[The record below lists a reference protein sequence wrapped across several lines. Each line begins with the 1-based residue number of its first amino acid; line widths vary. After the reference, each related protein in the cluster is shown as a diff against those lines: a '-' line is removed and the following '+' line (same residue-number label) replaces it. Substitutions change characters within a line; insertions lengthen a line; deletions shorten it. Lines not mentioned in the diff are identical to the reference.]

1 MVLQLTFYLYVQD
14 YTIRINSHSHSIP
27 PLFSSTTLLS
37 TPNVV
42 FGASTAAAA
51 AAVSGDNHDAV
62 NDDKDHK
69 KHKKCKKHHYEDVKH
84 KKYKTS

>member
-1 MVLQLTFYLYVQD
+1 MYKTIPFASIAIAIASPHVLKYHSTFNTECGFRRL
-14 YTIRINSHSHSIP
+14 
-27 PLFSSTTLLS
+27 
-37 TPNVV
+37 
-42 FGASTAAAA
+42 TAAAA

-62 NDDKDHK
+62 NDDKNHK

>member
-1 MVLQLTFYLYVQD
+1 MVLQLTFYLDVQD

-27 PLFSSTTLLS
+27 PCSQVPLYFQHRMWFSAPQL
-37 TPNVV
+37 PQRQ
-42 FGASTAAAA
+42 
-51 AAVSGDNHDAV
+51 VSGDNHDAV